1 MQASSLRDPPWGS
14 RVGPSRH
21 SAPDLAGP
29 APWCSLSTAGQRL
42 GPCGPC
48 PPPPPRGL
56 PSSRGPLPGLSAP
69 LESGWPSCHHW
80 GQSPALCP
88 PRLWAPGSRQRVRQ
102 ALFMEEP
109 VGEAGGR
116 QAGGAAS
123 VEASRGRFL
132 KGGGSAAQAKA
143 WPHVSPRERAAGG
156 PWSPLRG
163 AGGRCTLRKPPPIH
177 PGPRWP
183 SELMT
188 TPMARPRRTS
198 LVWGAGAGSGGG
210 EPSWGT
216 PRSHSA
222 PLAASQAD
230 LA

>member
-1 MQASSLRDPPWGS
+1 MCDLPWGS
-14 RVGPSRH
+14 RVGPCRH

-29 APWCSLSTAGQRL
+29 SPLVQPEHRGSAPRALWPLPASPAPRSALLTWSSARSECSGGVRVAVVPSLGTKPCSLSSSSL
-42 GPCGPC
+42 GPWFQAEGRTGSVHGGTCG
-48 PPPPPRGL
+48 RG
-56 PSSRGPLPGLSAP
+56 
-69 LESGWPSCHHW
+69 GW
-80 GQSPALCP
+80 
-88 PRLWAPGSRQRVRQ
+88 Q
-102 ALFMEEP
+102 A
-109 VGEAGGR
+109 GR

-132 KGGGSAAQAKA
+132 KGGGGAAQAKA
-143 WPHVSPRERAAGG
+143 WPHVSPGERAVGR
-156 PWSPLRG
+156 PWSPLWG
-163 AGGRCTLRKPPPIH
+163 AGGRCTLRKPHPIH
-177 PGPRWP
+177 PGPRRP
-183 SELMT
+183 SELVT

-222 PLAASQAD
+222 PLATSRAD